1 MTISVTEFKARCLE
15 ILRDLE
21 SRGEVI
27 EIERRG
33 RIVARVVPV
42 AGDAS
47 GDRPPWH
54 RLRGSGELHAEPE
67 ESVLSD
73 EDFEAGR

>member
-21 SRGEVI
+21 ASGGVV

-33 RIVARVVPV
+33 RIVARVFP
-42 AGDAS
+42 ATGDTAH
-47 GDRPPWH
+47 DTAPWM
-54 RLRGSGELHAEPE
+54 RLRGSGELHAEPD